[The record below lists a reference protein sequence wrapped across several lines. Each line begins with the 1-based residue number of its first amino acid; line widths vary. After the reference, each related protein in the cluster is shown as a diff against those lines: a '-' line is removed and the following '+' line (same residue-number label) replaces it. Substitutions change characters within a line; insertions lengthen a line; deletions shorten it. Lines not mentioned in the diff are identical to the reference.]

1 MIFADTSIWIDYLRH
16 RNPQMQN
23 LLAQGKIVMHPFIVA
38 EISLGSLHNRQE
50 RLREMEKLFSVRV
63 AHLAE
68 VRKMIEEH
76 ALYSRGIGL
85 IDAHLLAS
93 CLLTPGV
100 LLWTRDIPLQ
110 KAAQVLN
117 IPLISPII

>member
-1 MIFADTSIWIDYLRH
+1 MILADTSIWIDYLRH

-76 ALYSRGIGL
+76 ALYSRKIGL

-110 KAAQVLN
+110 SAAQVLN

>member
-110 KAAQVLN
+110 NAAQVLN